1 MFFLVEEEL
10 YFRFQ
15 ITEVRLK
22 NGLQSYDF
30 LEKVAFNCL
39 SILVNRPERNGE
51 DDEGSPVD
59 DVDEEIGE
67 EIDVECDGEED

>member
-39 SILVNRPERNGE
+39 SKLVNRPEHNGE

-59 DVDEEIGE
+59 DVDEEI
-67 EIDVECDGEED
+67 DVECDGEED